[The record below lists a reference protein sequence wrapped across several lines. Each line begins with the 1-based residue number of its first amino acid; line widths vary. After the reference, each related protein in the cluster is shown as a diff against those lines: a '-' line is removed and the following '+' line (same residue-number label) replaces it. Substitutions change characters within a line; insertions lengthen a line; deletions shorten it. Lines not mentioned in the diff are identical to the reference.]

1 MPARRPESECCRPLS
16 CGDGLIRKRTR
27 PDFGFLLPLLAMAVF
42 ITAQIAVEPA
52 PQGLLSPHH
61 AQQRKALF
69 QRYGFVWVERRV
81 SPSYFE
87 YLRHN
92 SHAPGPRSRLAA
104 GASKF
109 RAPQGYRNRQGC
121 QDLEVGPGYAQKA
134 LEVRSL
140 LLQNGADEHGPD
152 RGDIAVEWADFGR
165 LNGF

>member
-27 PDFGFLLPLLAMAVF
+27 PDFGFHLPLLAMAVF
-42 ITAQIAVEPA
+42 ITAQNSGRTSASRSALTASRPTEK
-52 PQGLLSPHH
+52 G
-61 AQQRKALF
+61 LF

-81 SPSYFE
+81 SPNYFE

-109 RAPQGYRNRQGC
+109 WAPQGYRNSQGC
-121 QDLEVGPGYAQKA
+121 QDLEFGPGYAQKA

-140 LLQNGADEHGPD
+140 LVQNGPDEHGPD
-152 RGDIAVEWADFGR
+152 RGDFAVEWADFGR